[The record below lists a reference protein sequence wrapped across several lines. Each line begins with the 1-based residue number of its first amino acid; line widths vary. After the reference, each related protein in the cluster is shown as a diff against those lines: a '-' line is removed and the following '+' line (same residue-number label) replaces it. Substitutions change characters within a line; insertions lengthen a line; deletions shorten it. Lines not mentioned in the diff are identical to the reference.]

1 MPGLAHF
8 CEHLLFMG
16 TRAFPS
22 ETEYKHYITSH
33 GGFSNAYTSTTET
46 CYHFSVGPAHLHGAI
61 ERFAGFFHSPLFDPS
76 CTLRELNAVDSEH
89 RKNAQSDPSRIWQL
103 FKDLSV
109 PGHPFGKFGTGTVA
123 TLTQAARDLESKK
136 ADNNAL
142 PVQKEGDE
150 KDGGFVARE
159 TRRRLIEWWERHY
172 CASIMRLAIIGRESL
187 DDLTKLVLCHFSAVP
202 NRGLTLPTYDRPWG
216 PEQCGKLV
224 LAKTVMDAATLEM
237 EFPISEQE
245 VHYRSKP
252 INYLSHFIGHEGV
265 GSLHSY
271 LKQKGWL
278 TGLWSGG
285 ESTGRGFGFFK
296 INIQLTESGL
306 GECVDTVSYSY

>member
-22 ETEYKHYITSH
+22 ETEYKHYINSH
-33 GGFSNAYTSTTET
+33 GGSSNAYTSTTDT
-46 CYHFSVGPAHLHGAI
+46 CYHFSVGSAHLRGAI

-89 RKNAQSDPSRIWQL
+89 RKNALSDVYRIWQL

-109 PGHPFGKFGTGTVA
+109 PGHPFGKFGTGNAA
-123 TLTQAARDLESKK
+123 TITQAARDLESSKEESNSVP
-136 ADNNAL
+136 AS
-142 PVQKEGDE
+142 KEGDE

-159 TRRRLIEWWERHY
+159 TRRRLIEWWEKHY
-172 CASIMRLAIIGRESL
+172 CASIMSLAIIGRESL
-187 DDLTKLVLCHFSAVP
+187 DDLTMLVLHHFSAVP
-202 NRGLTLPTYDRPWG
+202 NRGLTLPKYDRPWG

-224 LAKTVMDAATLEM
+224 LAKTVMDTPTMEM

-252 INYLSHFIGHEGV
+252 TVYLSHFIGHEGV

-271 LKQKGWL
+271 LKRKGWL
-278 TGLWSGG
+278 TRLWSGRQA
-285 ESTGRGFGFFK
+285 TGRGFGFFK
-296 INIQLTESGL
+296 INIRLTKSGL
-306 GECVDTVSYSY
+306 GECIHMALHSY